1 MATRPVEKMMGNAP
15 GAKTAGGRRD
25 SPDLQVSP
33 GRQTRIEECVAMLRR
48 ELQRSDPAEL
58 DGTLALFQEVL
69 RRPARP
75 RPSAKGDLAR
85 RLSGGRTYT
94 PAQEAALELRVSQ
107 QAFDTRQALLAGSL
121 AATEVAGLL
130 GTTRQTPH
138 DRAGKGKLLAVM
150 DQGRLRFP
158 AWQFD
163 PDGPDGVVAGLPD
176 VLRAL
181 DASPLGKAS
190 WLTRPNPYLEGRL
203 PLQALRDGDLARVLD
218 QARAVGAV

>member
-1 MATRPVEKMMGNAP
+1 M
-15 GAKTAGGRRD
+15 
-25 SPDLQVSP
+25 
-33 GRQTRIEECVAMLRR
+33 
-48 ELQRSDPAEL
+48 
-58 DGTLALFQEVL
+58 
-69 RRPARP
+69 
-75 RPSAKGDLAR
+75 
-85 RLSGGRTYT
+85 
-94 PAQEAALELRVSQ
+94 
-107 QAFDTRQALLAGSL
+107 
-121 AATEVAGLL
+121 AGLL

-163 PDGPDGVVAGLPD
+163 PDGPDGVVAGLSD

-190 WLTRPNPYLEGRL
+190 WLTRPNPYLEGRP